1 MYKVDIE
8 LVKSIEWNGNA
19 IEYDTALS
27 LLGPP
32 NKSFFVYNPW
42 IENSQSFHVREF
54 PDTNQCVVYKH
65 DNNWVIKYFPKN
77 WTAKNGYKEISLDPI
92 NNKIPLDDFFE
103 WSQGFK
109 KSLDLV
115 EKLEIDPINKDYKQS
130 LYKLCSKISS
140 EYSMHGA
147 LDAILYYKT
156 NKLDKNYK
164 LILNPDNLKIYFD
177 THCKRL
183 S

>member
-8 LVKSIEWNGNA
+8 LVKNVEWNGDA
-19 IEYDTALS
+19 VAYDTALS

-32 NKSFFVYNPW
+32 NKPFFVYNPW
-42 IENSQSFHVREF
+42 VENSHTFHVKEF
-54 PDTNQCVVYKH
+54 PDTNQCVVYKC

-77 WTAKNGYKEISLDPI
+77 WSAKNGYKEI
-92 NNKIPLDDFFE
+92 KIEPKQARLITDDFTS
-103 WSQGFK
+103 WSQGFEA
-109 KSLDLV
+109 SLDLV
-115 EKLEIDPINKDYKQS
+115 EKLELDPDNKDYKQS

-147 LDAILYYKT
+147 LDAILYYKN
-156 NKLDKNYK
+156 NKIDKNYK
-164 LILNPDNLKIYFD
+164 LILKSENLKIYFD